1 MAGNRS
7 GMTTIIPRTF
17 TGIFS
22 GQAVYYHPGDNPGY
36 LSFADWFPGR
46 AAAIAVL
53 ANDEGVSIEGLLRR
67 LLPVALDVSG

>member
-1 MAGNRS
+1 MTGNPS

-22 GQAVYYHPGDNPGY
+22 GQTAYYRPGDNLGY
-36 LSFADWFPGR
+36 QALAGW

-53 ANDEGVSIEGLLRR
+53 ANDEGVSSEGLLRR

>member
-1 MAGNRS
+1 
-7 GMTTIIPRTF
+7 MTTIIPRTF

-22 GQAVYYHPGDNPGY
+22 GQTAYYRPGDNLGY
-36 LSFADWFPGR
+36 QALAGW

-53 ANDEGVSIEGLLRR
+53 ANDEGVSSEGLLRR